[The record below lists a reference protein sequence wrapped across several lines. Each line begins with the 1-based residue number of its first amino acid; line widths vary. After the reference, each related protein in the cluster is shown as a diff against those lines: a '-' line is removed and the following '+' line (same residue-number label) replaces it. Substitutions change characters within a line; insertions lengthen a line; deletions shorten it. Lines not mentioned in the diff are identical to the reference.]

1 MTPNTLGH
9 DYRLTVEKIGKRIGL
24 IQPLVIID
32 RVELNGFEYAEL
44 NDERLPGD
52 LNHYTFSRLPW
63 NSYWAQQNTHF
74 VIKSGFSIPDTWEQP
89 ALFFPLGAAGDIF
102 SHPEALMYLDGEPVA
117 AADRHHQLIPLDAK
131 FANNEQHS
139 ILLHGWTGLNGWP
152 PEPGNQSRLFI
163 KTCYAVNVD
172 TELQELI
179 ALSEVCL
186 DQATNLSQ
194 DQFERHHILNALDEA
209 FHCLDTRDPIGGAFR
224 ASVASSLAGLR
235 ANLKRIKH
243 TPPVTLHAIGHAH
256 MDIAYLWPIAQV
268 RQKNARTA
276 CNVLQLMER
285 DESFTFSHSQPQLYD
300 WLKDDFPDVYQ
311 KVVSYIQSGQWE
323 MLGGMWVEPDMN
335 LPGSEALVRQCLL
348 ARQWCDEHL
357 QQPGTPVLWLPDTFG
372 FPASVPQVLKQA
384 GIDTLITNKLNWN
397 QYNRMPATSTHW
409 QGIDGTRIKAH
420 MLTTPRGV
428 QHLPFPTNY
437 KSDLT
442 AGEVNG
448 TWRESRVKNS
458 VSDLLI
464 CYGYGDGGGGPNAE
478 LASKARLWQEIPA
491 APNFTR
497 TTVQQFLSHTE
508 TEQAAL
514 PTWSGELYLEG
525 HRGTLTSQGWIKKA
539 NRNNEGLLHTAE
551 WLNALAEVAGTSTA
565 PLTDAWRK
573 LCLNQFHDVIT
584 GAAITEVFEEARQ
597 DHAFIEAEARSA
609 MQRAALS
616 LTELE
621 NTHITGQFVS
631 QAVPLTTSQHQGQHT
646 HQGSI
651 KTSTTIDDPG
661 FTGTHHVLANS
672 APLPVN
678 RYVVLPALSHGAY
691 QDSNTGHA
699 LASQPIEEGVL
710 VALPEVPGYSLTSV
724 RAAEVSE
731 PPVGNP
737 VKITIHQRQ
746 GAAADSTATNRSDD
760 TVVDISNQWLSL
772 IINNAGQIIS
782 LFDKPY
788 QRELIPPEQV
798 GNELITYEDRP
809 VSWDAWDIDSFYQD
823 RPDPMRVAAPVKV
836 LEEGPLRAVIQTTL
850 KWQNST
856 VYQTIAVHHH
866 TRRIDFHTRID
877 WHDTHTLLKAHFPL
891 AIHSDHAT
899 YDIQWGHITRPT
911 HQNTAWDAA
920 KFEVCAHKWADLS
933 EYGYG
938 VALLNNGK
946 YGHSA
951 DGNGLS
957 LSLLK
962 SPTMPDPTS
971 DQGIQTFTY
980 SLLPHPG
987 NWRDDVPAEAYAL
1000 NLPLQHFK
1008 LIGEKLNAIACK
1020 PILHT
1025 EQPNVVIE
1033 TIKPAEQGDGLIVR
1047 LYEAFGATGTATFTV
1062 APYVHTVEESSLLED
1077 SRTLIG
1083 LINHTISLNFRPHQ
1097 IRTLRLSFN

>member
-32 RVELNGFEYAEL
+32 RVELDEFEYTEL
-44 NDERLPGD
+44 DDEQLPAD
-52 LNHYTFSRLPW
+52 LSQHSFSQLPW
-63 NSYWAQQNTHF
+63 NSYWARQNTHF
-74 VIKSGFSIPDTWEQP
+74 VIRSGFKVPDSWEQP

-102 SHPEALMYLDGEPVA
+102 SHPEALLYINGNPVA
-117 AADRHHQLIPLDAK
+117 AADRHHQLISLPEE
-131 FANNEQHS
+131 FASNKRHS
-139 ILLHGWTGLNGWP
+139 LLLHGWTGLNGWP
-152 PEPGNQSRLFI
+152 PEPNNQSRLFV

-172 TELQELI
+172 TQLQELI

-209 FHCLDTRDPIGGAFR
+209 FHCLDTRDPISGEFR
-224 ASVASSLAGLR
+224 ASVAASLAGLKDHLR
-235 ANLKRIKH
+235 RLKQ

-276 CNVLQLMER
+276 CNVLQLMEQ

-300 WLKDDFPDVYQ
+300 WLKSDFPDVYK
-311 KVVSYIQSGQWE
+311 KVLGRIKKGQWE
-323 MLGGMWVEPDMN
+323 MLRGMWVEPDMN
-335 LPGSEALVRQCLL
+335 LPGGEALVRQCLL
-348 ARQWCDEHL
+348 ARRWCEQHL
-357 QQPGTPVLWLPDTFG
+357 GQSGTPVLWLPDTFG
-372 FPASVPQVLKQA
+372 FPASIPQVLKQA
-384 GIDTLITNKLNWN
+384 GIDTLVTNKLNWN

-409 QGIDGTRIKAH
+409 QGIDGSRINTH

-442 AGEVNG
+442 AAEVNG

-458 VSDLLI
+458 VADLLI

-478 LASKARLWQEIPA
+478 LASKAKLWREIPA
-491 APNFTR
+491 APDIKR
-497 TTVQQFLSHTE
+497 TTVKQFLAHTSA
-508 TEQAAL
+508 QQSAL
-514 PTWSGELYLEG
+514 PVWSGELYLEG

-539 NRNNEGLLHTAE
+539 NRDNEGLLHTAE
-551 WLNALAEVAGTSTA
+551 WLNALAHVAGADTTA
-565 PLTDAWRK
+565 LTEAWQR

-584 GAAITEVFEEARQ
+584 GAAITEVFDEARR
-597 DHAFIEAEARSA
+597 DHSFIEREARSS
-609 MQRAALS
+609 MQRATQA
-616 LTELE
+616 LTEFE
-621 NTHITGQFVS
+621 HTHIASQFMS

-646 HQGSI
+646 NQGSI
-651 KTSTTIDDPG
+651 KTTTRIDNEG
-661 FTGTHHVLANS
+661 FTSTHHVLANS
-672 APLPVN
+672 APLTVN

-691 QDSNTGHA
+691 QDSNTGEA
-699 LASQPIEEGVL
+699 LASQPIDEGVL
-710 VALPEVPGYSLTSV
+710 VALPDVPGYSLTSV
-724 RAAEVSE
+724 RAAEVSQ
-731 PPVGNP
+731 PTVANP
-737 VKITIHQRQ
+737 VKITTHRRQ
-746 GAAADSTATNRSDD
+746 SAFSEEAETIGPNNTLI
-760 TVVDISNQWLSL
+760 DISNQWLSL
-772 IINNAGQIIS
+772 TINNAGQIIS

-788 QRELIPPEQV
+788 QRELIPAHQV

-809 VSWDAWDIDSFYQD
+809 ISWDAWDIDSFYKD
-823 RPDPMRVAAPVKV
+823 RPDTMKVAAPVKV

-850 KWQNST
+850 QWQKST

-866 TRRIDFHTRID
+866 TRRIDFHTRVD

-891 AIHSDHAT
+891 AIHTDHAT

-951 DGNGLS
+951 DANELS

-971 DQGIQTFTY
+971 DQGIQQFTY

-987 NWRDDVPAEAYAL
+987 NWREDVPAEAYAL
-1000 NLPLQHFK
+1000 NLPLQHFQ
-1008 LIGEKLNAIACK
+1008 LSGEKLNAIACK
-1020 PILHT
+1020 PILYT
-1025 EQPNVVIE
+1025 DQPNVVIE

-1047 LYEAFGATGTATFTV
+1047 LYEAFGATGTAKFTV

-1077 SRTLIG
+1077 SSTLIG
-1083 LINHTISLNFRPHQ
+1083 LLNHTISLELKPHQ